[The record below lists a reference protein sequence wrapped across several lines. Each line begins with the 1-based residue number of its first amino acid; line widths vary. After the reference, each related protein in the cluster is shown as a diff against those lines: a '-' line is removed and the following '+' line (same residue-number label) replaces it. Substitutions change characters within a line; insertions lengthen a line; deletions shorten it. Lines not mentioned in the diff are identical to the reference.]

1 MENVNSI
8 TDRTEKLLKHISTV
22 KVDELDSF
30 TEDVFNECEVSYA
43 EVAKSRRLRK
53 NDSSISNN

>member
-30 TEDVFNECEVSYA
+30 TEDVFNECEVSYTA
-43 EVAKSRRLRK
+43 VTKSRGLRK
-53 NDSSISNN
+53 EDSTIINN